1 MAQPAHKV
9 GLGISDPA
17 YGALRCDI
25 DGWQTIKRHDGDTLH
40 VWIKHHCG
48 EDIPQDLYYPNCQTD
63 KDDDGLTPLMLW
75 IEERPDEAIPQEL
88 YYEGYQTDRNED
100 S

>member
-1 MAQPAHKV
+1 M
-9 GLGISDPA
+9 I
-17 YGALRCDI
+17 
-25 DGWQTIKRHDGDTLH
+25 
-40 VWIKHHCG
+40 
-48 EDIPQDLYYPNCQTD
+48 
-63 KDDDGLTPLMLW
+63 W